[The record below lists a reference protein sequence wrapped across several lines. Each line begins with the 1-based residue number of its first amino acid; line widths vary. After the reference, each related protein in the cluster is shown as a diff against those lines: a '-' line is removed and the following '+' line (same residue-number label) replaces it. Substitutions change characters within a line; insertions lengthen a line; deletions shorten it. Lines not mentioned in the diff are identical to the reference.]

1 MAEQALENLPAIQD
15 DSLPQQSAS
24 AERKQ
29 LLLHVAIILAS
40 GALFRLLYQLTFK
53 PCWSGDTQGYATE
66 FYGWVLRT
74 YSIADRPPIYPLFLG
89 LVQRLAGTAPLP
101 KGMSIAGQYLAVI
114 LQSTL
119 NLGAAL
125 SVYFSL
131 RSLRT
136 KPRFALAGGI
146 SFALIGVVCLMEM
159 LLLSEALS
167 LFFVTFGICLF
178 LSSIGRIQA
187 HSRFALTALLS
198 GFIFSLAI
206 LTRPENLIFVAVLV
220 TTVLL
225 LALRCG
231 ILPAMHWAAR
241 PLATLAILLV
251 SAAAPLVLCWMTWN
265 LIGSGE
271 FRINTLTGATRTESV
286 YNLFD
291 RVGPED
297 RIAGLILQQ
306 SYLLKNGNGQT
317 YRHHVWVAM
326 PKLLRAFDIGV
337 LPVTVTE
344 NVPTSPFWLV
354 VRHRVSRTFGIQER
368 AWADGQVSVQPIALY
383 DYLGALSGRLA
394 KQYPLPYLRN
404 VASNFIADTFDYSYP
419 PFNLSETNDPHA
431 PEGGNVVRSRALYT
445 VTLWINRIEEP
456 LLVAAYLVLLGF
468 ALASPW
474 LLNGR
479 SPQHLLNDGAVA
491 ALALAALATIV
502 CCCVVAAYYPA
513 HGVPFFAV
521 HVICFFTAAAN
532 TDRILDGLRSIDAFR
547 SIDRPRQSTS

>member
-1 MAEQALENLPAIQD
+1 
-15 DSLPQQSAS
+15 
-24 AERKQ
+24 
-29 LLLHVAIILAS
+29 
-40 GALFRLLYQLTFK
+40 
-53 PCWSGDTQGYATE
+53 
-66 FYGWVLRT
+66 
-74 YSIADRPPIYPLFLG
+74 
-89 LVQRLAGTAPLP
+89 
-101 KGMSIAGQYLAVI
+101 
-114 LQSTL
+114 
-119 NLGAAL
+119 
-125 SVYFSL
+125 
-131 RSLRT
+131 
-136 KPRFALAGGI
+136 
-146 SFALIGVVCLMEM
+146 MEM

-337 LPVTVTE
+337 LP
-344 NVPTSPFWLV
+344 SH
-354 VRHRVSRTFGIQER
+354 HR
-368 AWADGQVSVQPIALY
+368 
-383 DYLGALSGRLA
+383 
-394 KQYPLPYLRN
+394 KC
-404 VASNFIADTFDYSYP
+404 
-419 PFNLSETNDPHA
+419 PH
-431 PEGGNVVRSRALYT
+431 
-445 VTLWINRIEEP
+445 
-456 LLVAAYLVLLGF
+456 
-468 ALASPW
+468 
-474 LLNGR
+474 
-479 SPQHLLNDGAVA
+479 
-491 ALALAALATIV
+491 
-502 CCCVVAAYYPA
+502 
-513 HGVPFFAV
+513 
-521 HVICFFTAAAN
+521 
-532 TDRILDGLRSIDAFR
+532 
-547 SIDRPRQSTS
+547 